1 MKIDEEKVR
10 KNIQEFQTAINNS
23 GDREDGEF
31 IHSMD
36 KGDLFDNVVQAVVN
50 QIISKGKAT
59 DLLEVNYFDF
69 YEYLVKNHGV
79 WLRD

>member
-36 KGDLFDNVVQAVVN
+36 KGDLFNNVVQAVVN
-50 QIISKGKAT
+50 QIISTGKAVE
-59 DLLEVNYFDF
+59 LLDVDYREF
-69 YEYLVKNHGV
+69 YEYMIKNHGK
-79 WLRD
+79 WLRE